1 MQRRIPI
8 YALLLS
14 SVSAIIGSGWLF
26 AAFYSAKLAGPASL
40 ISWLIGGA
48 MMIAIA
54 FIFAEL
60 CSMLPITASSTRI
73 PQFTHGTLTSFIFSW
88 TIWLSYAA
96 IPPTEVQA
104 VLQYSS
110 YFFPS
115 LIHNADGS
123 LAKEGYFF
131 ATFLML
137 LITSINIFSL
147 RWLLH
152 FNSALTVLK
161 IFIPLTVGAVI
172 LAHFFSVHAVIH
184 PGNSAF
190 MPMGWHGILA
200 AISTGGIVFA
210 FNGFKQACELA
221 GEAKQPNIALPI
233 AIIGSVSISLI
244 IYMTLQ
250 LGFLSSLNLKNLMD
264 GWQHLDL
271 QGANSPLAATV
282 LADHLKFL
290 MPLLYT
296 GAIIAPMA
304 AALMYVSSAG
314 RSLFGMSKNKQLPA
328 MFSLLNAEASPVFA
342 IAVNFVLGM
351 MMFAPLPGWN
361 SMVSFL
367 ASIMAINYAIGPIN
381 LMALRLQAP
390 NYQRPFKL
398 PFGNLWS
405 VICFYFCTLLIYWCG
420 WDIIFKL
427 IFCILIGLIVLLIHR
442 VFITQE
448 ERTPLNWKE
457 SIWLWFYFAAIVA
470 ISYCGSFGGH
480 NLLPAGLDW
489 ILLALTCVITVFLAL
504 RFKLS
509 SAQTYE
515 YLDNL

>member
-54 FIFAEL
+54 FVFAEL
-60 CSMLPITASSTRI
+60 SAMLPISGSSTRV

-88 TIWLSYAA
+88 AIWLAYVAV
-96 IPPTEVQA
+96 PPTEVQA

-110 YFFPS
+110 YFFPG
-115 LIHNADGS
+115 LVHNADGS
-123 LAKEGYFF
+123 LAKEGYFA

-137 LITSINIFSL
+137 LITTINIFSL
-147 RWLLH
+147 RWLLN
-152 FNSALTVLK
+152 FNSGLTILK
-161 IFIPLTVGAVI
+161 IAIPLLVGGVI
-172 LAHFFSVHAVIH
+172 LANFFSVHAVIH
-184 PGNSAF
+184 PANSAF
-190 MPMGWHGILA
+190 MPMGWHGVLA

-221 GEAKQPNIALPI
+221 GEAKRPSLALPI
-233 AIIGSVSISLI
+233 AVIGSVSICLI
-244 IYMTLQ
+244 IYATLQ
-250 LGFLSSLNLKNLMD
+250 LGFLSSLNLSNLAN
-264 GWQHLDL
+264 GWQNLDL

-290 MPLLYT
+290 MPLLYI
-296 GAIIAPMA
+296 GAIVAPMA

-314 RSLFGMSKNKQLPA
+314 RSLYGMSKNKQLPA
-328 MFSLLNAEASPVFA
+328 MFATLNAEGNPVFA
-342 IAVNFVLGM
+342 IAVNFALGM

-367 ASIMAINYAIGPIN
+367 VSIFAVNYAVGPIN

-390 NYQRPFKL
+390 NYSRPFKL
-398 PFGNLWS
+398 PFANLWS

-420 WDIIFKL
+420 WDIMFKL
-427 IFCILIGLIVLLIHR
+427 VFCIFIGLVVLLIHR
-442 VFITQE
+442 VFITTE
-448 ERTPLNWKE
+448 ERTPLNWRE
-457 SIWLWFYFAAIVA
+457 SIWLWFYFAAVFV
-470 ISYCGSFGGH
+470 ISYCGNFGGH
-480 NLLPAGLDW
+480 NLLPAGWDW
-489 ILLALTCVITVFLAL
+489 ILLALACAVSVYLAL